1 MSITV
6 YGAGAIGGLIGASMA
21 RGGEDVLLVDKVSA
35 HVDAINA
42 RGLRISGFQS
52 FTVPVR
58 ACEPRD
64 LRGPLGI
71 TFLAVKSQDTE
82 AALDVLAPLAG
93 PHTVVVS
100 LQNGMNPPRIATRLG
115 AQRVVAGFVSFPADW
130 QEPGHIEHGGVGNIW
145 IGELDGRITERLG
158 VIQRL
163 LAHGVGAHV
172 TDNIFG
178 YLSVDLTEELPKI
191 QCPMLVVVPDHDPI
205 SSMAQYEVI
214 RDRVPD
220 VTFVVYHGLPHNI
233 TDAVPDRCAEDL
245 HRFLIDQR
253 RIPRAS
259 PAGPTRRP
267 GGRGT

>member
-58 ACEPRD
+58 AGEPRD

-82 AALDVLAPLAG
+82 AALDVLGPLAG

-100 LQNGMNPPRIATRLG
+100 LQNGMNPPRIAARLG
-115 AQRVVAGFVSFPADW
+115 AQRVVAGFVSFRPT
-130 QEPGHIEHGGVGNIW
+130 
-145 IGELDGRITERLG
+145 GR
-158 VIQRL
+158 
-163 LAHGVGAHV
+163 
-172 TDNIFG
+172 
-178 YLSVDLTEELPKI
+178 
-191 QCPMLVVVPDHDPI
+191 
-205 SSMAQYEVI
+205 
-214 RDRVPD
+214 
-220 VTFVVYHGLPHNI
+220 
-233 TDAVPDRCAEDL
+233 
-245 HRFLIDQR
+245 
-253 RIPRAS
+253 S
-259 PAGPTRRP
+259 PATSSTAAWAASGSASWT
-267 GGRGT
+267 GGSPSVSA